1 MHPVSGIARPL
12 DLSSPTNRAIVLLSL
27 AVFVVSTAI
36 QILAGL
42 GIIGALVKGFGAGLA
57 VFFAWALG
65 REVDPDHDLSALLA
79 AGFMVV
85 AFFVLPVPDLVTL
98 LWSLLL
104 LRVVNQTTGRAATVT
119 DLVLL
124 LLLTLWPLWHG
135 FLMAGPLA
143 AAAFLLD
150 RAYLRSAPDRLL
162 AAVLALAAT
171 VAAVLAGW
179 STGFSA
185 PSPELVV
192 IATLATV
199 LFLSVIATMRM
210 PWSTGDHGGV
220 PLHPGRVRAAQAL
233 ALATALLAL
242 LWNSWALIPLWA
254 AIFAAGVWEVW
265 ETIEVRH
272 QRR

>member
-27 AVFVVSTAI
+27 AALAAITAI

-42 GIIGALVKGFGAGLA
+42 GIIGALARGFGAGLA

-65 REVDPDHDLSALLA
+65 REGDPDHDLSALLA
-79 AGFMVV
+79 AGLMAV
-85 AFFVLPVPDLVTL
+85 ALFVLPVPDLVTL

-104 LRVVNQTTGRAATVT
+104 LRVVNQTTGRAATT
-119 DLVLL
+119 PDLVLV

-150 RAYLRSAPDRLL
+150 RGYLRSAPGRLL
-162 AAVLALAAT
+162 AAVLALATT
-171 VAAVLAGW
+171 VTAVLTGW
-179 STGFSA
+179 STWFTM
-185 PSPELVV
+185 PSPELIVLAV
-192 IATLATV
+192 IATV
-199 LFLSVIATMRM
+199 LFLPVIATTRT
-210 PWSTGDHGGV
+210 PRSTGDHGES

-233 ALATALLAL
+233 ALATALIAL
-242 LWNSWALIPLWA
+242 PWSSWALTPLWI
-254 AIFAAGVWEVW
+254 AILAAGVWQVW

-272 QRR
+272 Q